1 MELRLSRD
9 KSYRWINKLEASKS
23 RMAKYTVETLNEMI
37 NAVMAVPDKAQ
48 DLYDIYPL
56 VDNGFLTFD
65 SIKLCPDDET
75 SDHKIMGIVL
85 VGDENKALLVW
96 SPPPLRNLYIC
107 YHPYKDEARCAH
119 ITVDELMVKIQQAIA
134 QCGKTIEKIKE
145 CMRIEA
151 PERRSGQREHITA
164 LMHHLAEIR
173 TLSMMGKL
181 ELSDEM
187 ISNIAS
193 LNHKL
198 SNILEAYSKGQTL
211 EPPEIEKQ

>member
-1 MELRLSRD
+1 
-9 KSYRWINKLEASKS
+9 
-23 RMAKYTVETLNEMI
+23 MAKYTVETLNEMI

-134 QCGKTIEKIKE
+134 QCGQTIEKIKE

>member
-9 KSYRWINKLEASKS
+9 KSYRWINKLEVSKS

-119 ITVDELMVKIQQAIA
+119 ITVDELMVKIQQVIA
-134 QCGKTIEKIKE
+134 QCGQTIEKIKE
-145 CMRIEA
+145 CMRIET